1 MSEAERSPVAGWLEG
16 RPEAPAAVHA
26 DGAVTTRAELARR
39 VSAAAAA
46 LADMPAGSR
55 IAVDADAPHDFAVL
69 LSAVLWRDCV
79 PVLFAGRGAMHETLA
94 DEYDAVLTTESHR
107 SFPKPA
113 LVADFAE
120 NPCPASELRAPEA
133 ERPLVLFTSGSSGTP
148 KRIEKTVGLMSRE
161 AVITQRLF
169 GRHLEGAVIAATV
182 DPRHLYGLTFAVWM
196 AMTTGTPV
204 ADARTVYQE
213 QLLEFDRPVALV
225 TTPTFMRMLD
235 TALERPRIAF
245 CLTAAGVLDDEAL
258 SRMHAWTG
266 VAVHEIYGSTETGVV
281 ASRRHDAGRMNPA
294 WTLIDEGGL
303 EETEQGWRL
312 ASPLLPQGSILLDDR
327 LEMSS
332 DKVFRLLGR
341 RDRIVKIGE
350 IRLSLT
356 EIERVVKE
364 ALGLEIRALSVKQA
378 GRTVSS
384 ASARRRAGGGAV
396 PTASRRRRRSPG
408 GSIRSLVRASGATSP
423 TGRQTL
429 RARWSCRCLPNSS
442 NTRRQ
447 HMADELKGALE
458 VLSRTE
464 FSIEARL
471 VLSEGMSVFD
481 GHFPCLAILPGVVQ
495 LNLVETLAAEWAG
508 RPLRIA
514 SIPQMKFTVPLRPGD
529 ALLVKL
535 AFKPAE
541 DGLGASFSLEKEK
554 DGEAVPASRGRIA
567 FIFR

>member
-1 MSEAERSPVAGWLEG
+1 
-16 RPEAPAAVHA
+16 
-26 DGAVTTRAELARR
+26 
-39 VSAAAAA
+39 
-46 LADMPAGSR
+46 MPAGSR
-55 IAVDADAPHDFAVL
+55 IAVDADAPHNFAVL

-213 QLLEFDRPVALV
+213 
-225 TTPTFMRMLD
+225 
-235 TALERPRIAF
+235 RPRIAF

-350 IRLSLT
+350 IRLSLI

-378 GRTVSS
+378 GRTVI
-384 ASARRRAGGGAV
+384 GAV
-396 PTASRRRRRSPG
+396 VCERTSPG
-408 GSIRSLVRASGATSP
+408 WR
-423 TGRQTL
+423 GR
-429 RARWSCRCLPNSS
+429 CPNRIE
-442 NTRRQ
+442 TT
-447 HMADELKGALE
+447 AAL
-458 VLSRTE
+458 
-464 FSIEARL
+464 
-471 VLSEGMSVFD
+471 
-481 GHFPCLAILPGVVQ
+481 
-495 LNLVETLAAEWAG
+495 AG
-508 RPLRIA
+508 RLDPLARPRLWRHVA
-514 SIPQMKFTVPLRPGD
+514 DWPTDAQGKVVVPM
-529 ALLVKL
+529 L
-535 AFKPAE
+535 AELFE
-541 DGLGASFSLEKEK
+541 HKETTH
-554 DGEAVPASRGRIA
+554 G
-567 FIFR
+567 

>member
-1 MSEAERSPVAGWLEG
+1 M
-16 RPEAPAAVHA
+16 
-26 DGAVTTRAELARR
+26 
-39 VSAAAAA
+39 
-46 LADMPAGSR
+46 
-55 IAVDADAPHDFAVL
+55 
-69 LSAVLWRDCV
+69 
-79 PVLFAGRGAMHETLA
+79 
-94 DEYDAVLTTESHR
+94 
-107 SFPKPA
+107 
-113 LVADFAE
+113 
-120 NPCPASELRAPEA
+120 
-133 ERPLVLFTSGSSGTP
+133 
-148 KRIEKTVGLMSRE
+148 
-161 AVITQRLF
+161 
-169 GRHLEGAVIAATV
+169 IAATV

-378 GRTVSS
+378 GRTVI
-384 ASARRRAGGGAV
+384 GAV
-396 PTASRRRRRSPG
+396 VCERTSPG
-408 GSIRSLVRASGATSP
+408 WR
-423 TGRQTL
+423 GR
-429 RARWSCRCLPNSS
+429 CPNRIE
-442 NTRRQ
+442 TT
-447 HMADELKGALE
+447 AAL
-458 VLSRTE
+458 
-464 FSIEARL
+464 
-471 VLSEGMSVFD
+471 
-481 GHFPCLAILPGVVQ
+481 
-495 LNLVETLAAEWAG
+495 AG
-508 RPLRIA
+508 RLDPLA
-514 SIPQMKFTVPLRPGD
+514 RPRLWRD
-529 ALLVKL
+529 VYKRQEWERA
-535 AFKPAE
+535 
-541 DGLGASFSLEKEK
+541 
-554 DGEAVPASRGRIA
+554 
-567 FIFR
+567 

>member
-1 MSEAERSPVAGWLEG
+1 MSDAKRSPVAGWLEG

-26 DGAVTTRAELARR
+26 DGTVTTRAELARR

-55 IAVDADAPHDFAVL
+55 IAVNADAPHDFAVL

-312 ASPLLPQGSILLDDR
+312 ASPLLPQGSILLDDL

-378 GRTVSS
+378 GRTVI
-384 ASARRRAGGGAV
+384 GAV
-396 PTASRRRRRSPG
+396 CERTSPG
-408 GSIRSLVRASGATSP
+408 WR
-423 TGRQTL
+423 GR
-429 RARWSCRCLPNSS
+429 CPNRIE
-442 NTRRQ
+442 TT
-447 HMADELKGALE
+447 AAL
-458 VLSRTE
+458 
-464 FSIEARL
+464 
-471 VLSEGMSVFD
+471 
-481 GHFPCLAILPGVVQ
+481 
-495 LNLVETLAAEWAG
+495 AG
-508 RPLRIA
+508 RLDPLARPRLWRHVA
-514 SIPQMKFTVPLRPGD
+514 DWPTDAQGKVVVPM
-529 ALLVKL
+529 L
-535 AFKPAE
+535 AELFE
-541 DGLGASFSLEKEK
+541 HKETTH
-554 DGEAVPASRGRIA
+554 G
-567 FIFR
+567 

>member
-26 DGAVTTRAELARR
+26 GGAVTTRAELARR

-46 LADMPAGSR
+46 LAGMPAGSR

-69 LSAVLWRDCV
+69 LSAVLWRGCV

-94 DEYDAVLTTESHR
+94 DEYDAVLTTEPQR
-107 SFPKPA
+107 SFSKPA
-113 LVADFAE
+113 LVADFAADT
-120 NPCPASELRAPEA
+120 CPASELRAPEA
-133 ERPLVLFTSGSSGTP
+133 ARPLVLFTSGSSGTP

-266 VAVHEIYGSTETGVV
+266 VAVHEIYGSTEPGVV

-378 GRTVSS
+378 GRTVI
-384 ASARRRAGGGAV
+384 GAV
-396 PTASRRRRRSPG
+396 VCERTSPG
-408 GSIRSLVRASGATSP
+408 WR
-423 TGRQTL
+423 GR
-429 RARWSCRCLPNSS
+429 CPNRIE
-442 NTRRQ
+442 TT
-447 HMADELKGALE
+447 AAL
-458 VLSRTE
+458 
-464 FSIEARL
+464 
-471 VLSEGMSVFD
+471 
-481 GHFPCLAILPGVVQ
+481 
-495 LNLVETLAAEWAG
+495 AG
-508 RPLRIA
+508 RLDPLARPRLWRHVA
-514 SIPQMKFTVPLRPGD
+514 DWPTDAQGKVVVPM
-529 ALLVKL
+529 L
-535 AFKPAE
+535 AELFE
-541 DGLGASFSLEKEK
+541 HKETTH
-554 DGEAVPASRGRIA
+554 G
-567 FIFR
+567 

>member
-1 MSEAERSPVAGWLEG
+1 MSEAECSPVAGWLEG

-26 DGAVTTRAELARR
+26 GGAVTTRAELARR

-55 IAVDADAPHDFAVL
+55 IAVDADAPHNFAVL

-378 GRTVSS
+378 GRTVI
-384 ASARRRAGGGAV
+384 GAV
-396 PTASRRRRRSPG
+396 VCERTSPG
-408 GSIRSLVRASGATSP
+408 WR
-423 TGRQTL
+423 GR
-429 RARWSCRCLPNSS
+429 CPNRIE
-442 NTRRQ
+442 TT
-447 HMADELKGALE
+447 AAL
-458 VLSRTE
+458 
-464 FSIEARL
+464 
-471 VLSEGMSVFD
+471 
-481 GHFPCLAILPGVVQ
+481 
-495 LNLVETLAAEWAG
+495 AG
-508 RPLRIA
+508 RLDPLARPRLWRHVA
-514 SIPQMKFTVPLRPGD
+514 DWPTDAQGKVVVPM
-529 ALLVKL
+529 L
-535 AFKPAE
+535 AELFE
-541 DGLGASFSLEKEK
+541 HKETTH
-554 DGEAVPASRGRIA
+554 G
-567 FIFR
+567 

>member
-1 MSEAERSPVAGWLEG
+1 
-16 RPEAPAAVHA
+16 
-26 DGAVTTRAELARR
+26 
-39 VSAAAAA
+39 
-46 LADMPAGSR
+46 
-55 IAVDADAPHDFAVL
+55 
-69 LSAVLWRDCV
+69 
-79 PVLFAGRGAMHETLA
+79 MHETLA

-378 GRTVSS
+378 GRTVI
-384 ASARRRAGGGAV
+384 GAV
-396 PTASRRRRRSPG
+396 VCERTSPGWRGRCPNRIETTG
-408 GSIRSLVRASGATSP
+408 GSIRSRVRASGAMSP
-423 TGRQTL
+423 TGRRTP

-464 FSIEARL
+464 SSIEARL

>member
-1 MSEAERSPVAGWLEG
+1 MSEKERSPVAHWLEG
-16 RPEAPAAVHA
+16 PPDAPAAIRSN
-26 DGAVTTRAELARR
+26 GAVTTRAGFAREVR
-39 VSAAAAA
+39 AAARA
-46 LADMPAGSR
+46 LRDLPSGSR
-55 IAVDADAPHDFAVL
+55 VAIDADAPHAFAVL
-69 LSAVLWRDCV
+69 LAAVLWTGSV
-79 PVLFAGRGAMHETLA
+79 PVLFAGRGGQYERLL
-94 DEYDAVLTTESHR
+94 DDYDAVLTTER
-107 SFPKPA
+107 GKPFPKPA
-113 LVADFAE
+113 LCATIDEGSEEAAE
-120 NPCPASELRAPEA
+120 AATPGALELRAPEA
-133 ERPLVLFTSGSSGTP
+133 QRPVILFTSGSSGTP

-378 GRTVSS
+378 GRTVI
-384 ASARRRAGGGAV
+384 GAV
-396 PTASRRRRRSPG
+396 VCERTSPG
-408 GSIRSLVRASGATSP
+408 WR
-423 TGRQTL
+423 GR
-429 RARWSCRCLPNSS
+429 CPNRIE
-442 NTRRQ
+442 TT
-447 HMADELKGALE
+447 AAL
-458 VLSRTE
+458 
-464 FSIEARL
+464 
-471 VLSEGMSVFD
+471 
-481 GHFPCLAILPGVVQ
+481 
-495 LNLVETLAAEWAG
+495 AG
-508 RPLRIA
+508 RLDPLARPRLWRHVA
-514 SIPQMKFTVPLRPGD
+514 DWPTDAQGKVVVPM
-529 ALLVKL
+529 L
-535 AFKPAE
+535 AELFE
-541 DGLGASFSLEKEK
+541 HKETTH
-554 DGEAVPASRGRIA
+554 G
-567 FIFR
+567 

>member
-1 MSEAERSPVAGWLEG
+1 MSDAKRSPVAGWLEG

-133 ERPLVLFTSGSSGTP
+133 ERSLVLFTSGSSGTP

-245 CLTAAGVLDDEAL
+245 CLTAAGVLDD
-258 SRMHAWTG
+258 
-266 VAVHEIYGSTETGVV
+266 
-281 ASRRHDAGRMNPA
+281 
-294 WTLIDEGGL
+294 
-303 EETEQGWRL
+303 
-312 ASPLLPQGSILLDDR
+312 R

-378 GRTVSS
+378 GRTVI
-384 ASARRRAGGGAV
+384 GAV
-396 PTASRRRRRSPG
+396 VCERTSPG
-408 GSIRSLVRASGATSP
+408 WR
-423 TGRQTL
+423 GR
-429 RARWSCRCLPNSS
+429 CPNRIE
-442 NTRRQ
+442 TT
-447 HMADELKGALE
+447 AAL
-458 VLSRTE
+458 
-464 FSIEARL
+464 
-471 VLSEGMSVFD
+471 
-481 GHFPCLAILPGVVQ
+481 
-495 LNLVETLAAEWAG
+495 AG
-508 RPLRIA
+508 RLDPLARPRLWRHVA
-514 SIPQMKFTVPLRPGD
+514 DWPTDAQGKVVVPM
-529 ALLVKL
+529 L
-535 AFKPAE
+535 AELFE
-541 DGLGASFSLEKEK
+541 HKETTH
-554 DGEAVPASRGRIA
+554 G
-567 FIFR
+567 

>member
-1 MSEAERSPVAGWLEG
+1 MSEAECSPVAGWLEG

-55 IAVDADAPHDFAVL
+55 IAVDADAPHNFAVL

-225 TTPTFMRMLD
+225 TTPTF
-235 TALERPRIAF
+235 
-245 CLTAAGVLDDEAL
+245 
-258 SRMHAWTG
+258 S
-266 VAVHEIYGSTETGVV
+266 
-281 ASRRHDAGRMNPA
+281 
-294 WTLIDEGGL
+294 
-303 EETEQGWRL
+303 
-312 ASPLLPQGSILLDDR
+312 SILLDDR

-350 IRLSLT
+350 IRLSLI

-378 GRTVSS
+378 GRTVI
-384 ASARRRAGGGAV
+384 GAV
-396 PTASRRRRRSPG
+396 VCERTSPG
-408 GSIRSLVRASGATSP
+408 WR
-423 TGRQTL
+423 GR
-429 RARWSCRCLPNSS
+429 CPNRIE
-442 NTRRQ
+442 TT
-447 HMADELKGALE
+447 AAL
-458 VLSRTE
+458 
-464 FSIEARL
+464 
-471 VLSEGMSVFD
+471 
-481 GHFPCLAILPGVVQ
+481 
-495 LNLVETLAAEWAG
+495 AG
-508 RPLRIA
+508 RLDPLARPRLWRHVA
-514 SIPQMKFTVPLRPGD
+514 DWPTDAQGKVVVPM
-529 ALLVKL
+529 L
-535 AFKPAE
+535 AELFE
-541 DGLGASFSLEKEK
+541 HKETTH
-554 DGEAVPASRGRIA
+554 G
-567 FIFR
+567 